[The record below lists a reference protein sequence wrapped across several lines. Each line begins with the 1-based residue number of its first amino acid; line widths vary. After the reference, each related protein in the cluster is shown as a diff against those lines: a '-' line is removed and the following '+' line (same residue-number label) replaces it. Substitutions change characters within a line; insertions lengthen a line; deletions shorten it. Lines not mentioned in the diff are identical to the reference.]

1 MDIVSIQTLV
11 PNNRT
16 LMHRVERSVLVPFSS
31 QQMFELVAAVE
42 DYPDFLPWCVAAR
55 LRPQVDGSVDATID
69 IRFRGARST
78 FTTRNL
84 HVPHSRIGMELVDG
98 PFRRLSGEW
107 TFRQLRDDA
116 CRVHLSLHYQFAA
129 GVLGRA
135 IAPVFEVIATSMV
148 ESFTRRAE
156 ELHGV

>member
-1 MDIVSIQTLV
+1 MDIVSVQTVV

-31 QQMFELVAAVE
+31 RQMFELVAAVE
-42 DYPDFLPWCVAAR
+42 DYPGFLPWCVGTR
-55 LRPQVDGSVDATID
+55 LRPHVDGSVDASID
-69 IRFRGARST
+69 IRFRGARGT

-84 HVPHSRIGMELVDG
+84 HVPHSRMELVDG

-116 CRVHLSLHYQFAA
+116 CRVHLSLQYQFAA

-148 ESFTRRAE
+148 DSFTRRAE
-156 ELHGV
+156 EVHGV